1 MHLGEDLPDSK
12 TALLAQFDLSD
23 PRFYEQDAR
32 RPYFARPVCASDGLV
47 RH

>member
-1 MHLGEDLPDSK
+1 MNLAEELPDSK

-23 PRFYEQDAR
+23 PRLYEQDAR
-32 RPYFARPVCASDGLV
+32 RPYFARPVCAPDGLV